1 MSNENAVAEP
11 SQTFQKYTNMKKC
24 TRCKCWRSFADYNGK
39 YGKAC
44 VTCRY
49 CRSYTIKSYSK
60 MRSKINTLERSNGID
75 QPSLYVTE
83 TAETKRIEYLKAQAD
98 NIERREREMKTRE
111 QQRLRHDE
119 IDVLERGLKAREQAL
134 KEKEHALLVASRNQ
148 QLARE
153 RIERERKE
161 RDELKLKEEEA
172 KIHDDAL
179 TKYNDAR
186 RREEE
191 ALSRSLAMK
200 TCHNGIDADYYK
212 KQRNAELQAFE
223 LAKVTEDKK
232 QRDDYAYFCRTGGKA
247 RDTDKSHPPSRKV
260 IIEPPTKSI
269 HRPGDDIVNEFAKL
283 LNSIVPDPHVT
294 QPVKR
299 VTY

>member
-1 MSNENAVAEP
+1 MSNENDVSEP

-44 VTCRY
+44 VTCTY

-75 QPSLYVTE
+75 QPSLTATE

-111 QQRLRHDE
+111 EQRARHEE
-119 IDVLERGLKAREQAL
+119 INMLERELKAREQAL

-153 RIERERKE
+153 RVERERKE
-161 RDELKLKEEEA
+161 RDERKVIETEA

-179 TKYNDAR
+179 TKYNDVR

-191 ALSRSLAMK
+191 ALSRSMAMK

-223 LAKVTEDKK
+223 LAKVTEEKK
-232 QRDDYAYFCRTGGKA
+232 QRDDYAHFCRTGGKV
-247 RDTDKSHPPSRKV
+247 RDTDKAPAPSSRKV
-260 IIEPPTKSI
+260 IIEPPTKSKENTA
-269 HRPGDDIVNEFAKL
+269 GDDIVNEFA
-283 LNSIVPDPHVT
+283 NYWIRSSRIHM
-294 QPVKR
+294 
-299 VTY
+299 